1 MSGASG
7 RALDEALMARAIAE
21 ARRGRPS
28 PNPHVGAV
36 IATPEGE
43 IVSVGHHERAGE
55 AHAEVAALRAADR
68 TEGMTLYVTMEPCN
82 HHGRTP
88 PCTEAILAAGIR
100 RVVIGAVDPAPHVPG
115 SSARLRAAG
124 VEVEAGVLAEECV
137 ALLADFTKHITKGLP
152 FVTLKA
158 AVTLDGRM
166 AARTGDSKWI
176 TGEAARAEA
185 HRLRDQSDAVLVGV
199 GTVLADDPQLDVR
212 HVEGIDPRRIALDT
226 HLRTPPTARI
236 LGKGGA
242 TTLVHGPGADE
253 TKRARLRDAGA
264 TLLEVP
270 TAADGRLD
278 VGYALRELAARD
290 VVRLLVEGGPRVHAS
305 LFAAGH
311 VDRVAVFVAP
321 RIVGDALAPA
331 LAEGASGAEGLASIA
346 NAWQLTRVVVERI
359 GDDVLFRGDVTRP
372 TDRAR

>member
-305 LFAAGH
+305 LLAAGH